1 MKLHKK
7 VFICCDNDKPEE
19 KGVLATQM
27 EWDDYTEKGD
37 KELMNAEKMAK
48 VHETRAEIKEALAK
62 AREIAE
68 GLAWFCRL
76 LGYQLCLLNRTV
88 VCNSYW

>member
-1 MKLHKK
+1 MELHKK
-7 VFICCDNDKPEE
+7 VFICCDNDEPEE
-19 KGVLATQM
+19 KGFLVMQI

-48 VHETRAEIKEALAK
+48 VHETRVEITEALAK

-68 GLAWFCRL
+68 GLA
-76 LGYQLCLLNRTV
+76 
-88 VCNSYW
+88 